1 MEGKGFE
8 GAHPL
13 CKRSMTKSVLI
24 SFETKG
30 PRLPKVDLQVFN
42 PAGGMSMLT
51 GRSQQSD
58 TNFIHRVVIF
68 SCCTQGVEKT
78 LLHSLRLLCHSVSFR
93 LDFRWGA
100 GP

>member
-30 PRLPKVDLQVFN
+30 PRPAKVDLQVFN

-58 TNFIHRVVIF
+58 TNFIHRVVIP
-68 SCCTQGVEKT
+68 SCCTGGVENT
-78 LLHSLRLLCHSVSFR
+78 LFR
-93 LDFRWGA
+93 SA
-100 GP
+100 